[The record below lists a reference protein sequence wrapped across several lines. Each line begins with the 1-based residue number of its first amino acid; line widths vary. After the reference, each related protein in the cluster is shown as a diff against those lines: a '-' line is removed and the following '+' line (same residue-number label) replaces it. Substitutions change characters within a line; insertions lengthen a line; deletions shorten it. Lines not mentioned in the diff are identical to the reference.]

1 MKMPDSWKA
10 KLEAESSH
18 KTKPFNTMT
27 LLGISLVWGHMLSLI
42 SIWMLPVTLLTLM
55 AAYGSEIE
63 KRKSR

>member
-27 LLGISLVWGHMLSLI
+27 LLGISLVWGHMLNLI
-42 SIWMLPVTLLTLM
+42 SIWMLPLTLLTLM